1 MTTILVTGAT
11 GSVGARL
18 VNELRTKGQNVRA
31 LVHHP
36 YHAAKLDGS
45 GAQLVLADFADP
57 TSVRAALDGVDAVF
71 LACGNV
77 PDQVAY
83 ECAVIDEA
91 KGAGVQR
98 IVKLSARGAAVG
110 SRVAYWDWHGLI
122 ERRLQASGMAATVL
136 RPSFLMTNLL
146 AAAGAN
152 TIPCC
157 CTGLAAGARISMV
170 DPRDV
175 AAVAAVALT
184 TTGHQGRTYVLTGPV
199 AITYQQVAQDLSAAT
214 GRSIDFVDIPPEV
227 ATVALIEAGLPQFAA
242 EQVVTVFGELRAG
255 VQWETTDTVR
265 VLTGHPA
272 RPFAVFARDHADAF
286 RGAVATISP
295 G

>member
-146 AAAGAN
+146 AAAKPVQQQGMVFA
-152 TIPCC
+152 P
-157 CTGLAAGARISMV
+157 AAGARISMV